1 MEFDIFPGE
10 LPRMVQRIKYHSETK
25 IREDYPWIICSL
37 KMDFSIGTS
46 WGSAIEFS
54 IKELTDKTFVAEG
67 EAMNRDYR
75 SFIAYASNGYK
86 VDSGVLKEEPL
97 DVTKFPDDIIVRDT
111 KKVKFQ
117 VSLTTK

>member
-1 MEFDIFPGE
+1 
-10 LPRMVQRIKYHSETK
+10 
-25 IREDYPWIICSL
+25 
-37 KMDFSIGTS
+37 MDFSIGTS